1 MKLLEFGEQRL
12 DLIDWRQNG
21 RSKVISAWSL
31 QETAAWYHA
40 NAGLVDE
47 LEAVEHVWLNI
58 QRLKKKSK
66 ITFSRR
72 FSWS

>member
-31 QETAAWYHA
+31 QETAAWHHA

-47 LEAVEHVWLNI
+47 LEAVEHVWLNFK
-58 QRLKKKSK
+58 RLKQQ
-66 ITFSRR
+66 
-72 FSWS
+72 